1 MDNICIYVL
10 SVGWGGETVVPS
22 RGETLTVAPVPLET
36 RQEYG
41 HLLVPLFS
49 GVIGTVRHC
58 SVIPHF
64 APYGL
69 SIRWLHHLPVKPY
82 ALVFLAARVRA
93 VFRGGPSRPQARPS
107 HPAWPGSPLR
117 GTAERGWVLLAPERP
132 APSAASS
139 IRWPWVTQPVVS
151 TVMVAN
157 EGDGGEGGHTRGPR
171 ATHTQSPAR
180 CSCGWASRG
189 PRLGA
194 C

>member
-10 SVGWGGETVVPS
+10 SVRWGGEMAVPS

-36 RQEYG
+36 RQERG
-41 HLLVPLFS
+41 HILVPLSS

-69 SIRWLHHLPVKPY
+69 SIRWLHHLPVKPN

-107 HPAWPGSPLR
+107 HPAWGRAL
-117 GTAERGWVLLAPERP
+117 
-132 APSAASS
+132 PSAAPPSAAGSS
-139 IRWPWVTQPVVS
+139 LRPSDRRPAQRPACVARLIRLFCPRQVLPVHNLLCEGLILSFNNSPHISTLPFLFWPFES
-151 TVMVAN
+151 LL
-157 EGDGGEGGHTRGPR
+157 
-171 ATHTQSPAR
+171 S
-180 CSCGWASRG
+180 
-189 PRLGA
+189 
-194 C
+194 